1 MKKILLAVLSAFC
14 LSIFLYPDLLEIN
27 TFELPNGLRVIFSPD
42 PNMEAVA
49 VCVYFQHGVRSDPPD
64 VQGGSYLYQNLMF
77 LGTENFEPYDHV
89 LFVNKVGGVIGGRVN
104 YDNSFFYQVVPASE
118 IKTALK
124 YESERLHSLR
134 LEDALIESQKTQT
147 YNRFS
152 RMLETNIP
160 FRAQSWMNAKLFE
173 GTPYEVP
180 VYGDLNKIRS
190 FGNDRIRELYRVF
203 RNPANILLLIAGK
216 VNIVELRNIIN
227 TWFVDL
233 SPSSRPKTTFSSSGE
248 NGRAYLYKNWL
259 IPGLARNFVLFGF
272 RAPARFYYDYLY
284 FEFLRYYLCDERISR
299 LRHVLRSVNG
309 LDVEIT
315 GDLSDFFNANSFII
329 QITSTSRVDLE
340 RSKEIINLELAAMRR
355 VPVSSSDLRAVK
367 ALMEL
372 DFLKA
377 LSLPESKCQKIA
389 ELFHLTNDLNSYNT
403 YLARMRKITSYDI
416 MNTIQK
422 YLTKENQVILNVVP
436 SK

>member
-1 MKKILLAVLSAFC
+1 MKKILLAVLLGCC
-14 LSIFLYPDLLEIN
+14 LSFFLYPDLLEIN

-42 PNMEAVA
+42 SNMEAVA
-49 VCVYFQHGVRSDPPD
+49 VCVYFLHGVRYDPPD

-104 YDNSFFYQVVPASE
+104 YDNSFFSQVVPASE

-134 LEDALIESQKTQT
+134 LEDPLIESQKTQI

-160 FRAQSWMNAKLFE
+160 FRAQSWVNAKLLE
-173 GTPYEVP
+173 GTPYGIP

-190 FGNDRIRELYRVF
+190 FNNDRIRELYRIF

-216 VNIVELRNIIN
+216 VNILELRSIIN

-233 SPSSRPKTTFSSSGE
+233 SPSSRPKATFSSSGE
-248 NGRAYLYKNWL
+248 NNRAYLYKNWL
-259 IPGLARNFVLFGF
+259 IPGLPKNFVIFGF

-299 LRHVLRSVNG
+299 LSHILRSVNG
-309 LDVEIT
+309 LDVDIT
-315 GDLSDFFNANSFII
+315 ADLSDFFNANSFLI
-329 QITSTSRVDLE
+329 QMTSPSRVDLE
-340 RSKEIINLELAAMRR
+340 RSKEIVNLELTAMCRF
-355 VPVSSSDLRAVK
+355 PVSNPDLRAVK
-367 ALMEL
+367 SLMEL

-389 ELFHLTNDLNSYNT
+389 ELFHLTNDLNYYNT
-403 YLARMRKITSYDI
+403 YLARIRKITSYDI
-416 MNTIQK
+416 MNTVQK
-422 YLTKENQVILNVVP
+422 YLIKENQVTLNVVP
-436 SK
+436 AK